1 MQREATGLGS
11 LTVPV
16 AAGIV
21 VALITARAAAEPAPL
36 VDRPQHAL
44 LLRDS
49 GGGTRIWIDSL
60 TPQRLTYRACDTA
73 PEKDTLTARPG
84 IRLAVKLLSGE
95 TFAIDPRTGRFD
107 RFDELTGRFTT
118 ALDKAA
124 AAAAADPKSG
134 SEIHTEVAE
143 GTGTNAS
150 EALREAFRTAVRQA
164 VGVYVDSETLSQKEE
179 IVSDRLTTFS
189 DAFVVRYEELERE
202 TVDGLVRVKISA
214 AIEVGKMLANLRE
227 SKIDTLDLAGQDLVA
242 CAVTRKEAR
251 DAAAALL
258 YRKFCEL
265 PNVLSAST
273 LPFRTGD
280 YDAET
285 GKLTVTYTLLT
296 DHDRYRAFLDSAL
309 PLLTRVA
316 KGKTVQLVKVKP
328 IWCDGSAPAWE
339 TTTAEDRAGK
349 KRLAGV
355 TTTDSPPFRLGPDLA
370 GLPDSWCLWLMT
382 RWSRDHLSTQW
393 TGFALDIDLA
403 KTLGDVEGSVRV
415 RLDLVD
421 AAGEVVRSE
430 THDPLTALPRPAYWF
445 GWAIARPRRFDAKAP
460 RTWPPASSLYGAPI
474 LLTSFREPEFAV
486 HQNQTVNVYVNPL
499 CFSVIG
505 PGQVK
510 LSPGAWQILE
520 MPIDPDTLARVKSIR
535 ATPIF
540 VPHE

>member
-11 LTVPV
+11 LTAPL

-21 VALITARAAAEPAPL
+21 VALIAARAAAEPAPL

-118 ALDKAA
+118 ALDTAA
-124 AAAAADPKSG
+124 AAAAADPQSG
-134 SEIHTEVAE
+134 SEIHTEIAE
-143 GTGTNAS
+143 GTGTTAS

-164 VGVYVDSETLSQKEE
+164 VGVYVDSETISQKEE
-179 IVSDRLTTFS
+179 IVTDRLTTFS
-189 DAFVVRYEELERE
+189 DAFVVRYEELGRE

-227 SKIDTLDLAGQDLVA
+227 AKIDTLHLAGQDLVA
-242 CAVTRKEAR
+242 SAVTRKEAR

-265 PNVLSAST
+265 PNVLSASA

-285 GKLTVTYTLLT
+285 KKLAVTYTLLT
-296 DHDRYRAFLDSAL
+296 DRDRYGAFLDSAL
-309 PLLTRVA
+309 PLLTQVA
-316 KGKTVQLVKVKP
+316 KAKTVQLVKVKP

-339 TTTAEDRAGK
+339 TVEHKSK
-349 KRLAGV
+349 KQIAGV
-355 TTTDSPPFRLGPDLA
+355 TTTDSPPFRLGPDLS

-403 KTLGDVEGSVRV
+403 KTLGDVEGTMKV

-474 LLTSFREPEFAV
+474 LLTSFQEPEFAV

-520 MPIDPDTLARVKSIR
+520 VPIDPDTLARVQTIQ

>member
-1 MQREATGLGS
+1 MQRDAPGLGTPS
-11 LTVPV
+11 IPFAV
-16 AAGIV
+16 GIL
-21 VALITARAAAEPAPL
+21 VALMTAGVAAEPVPL

-49 GGGTRIWIDSL
+49 GGGTRIWIDAL

-107 RFDELTGRFTT
+107 RFDELTGRFTA

-124 AAAAADPKSG
+124 AAAAADPQSG
-134 SEIHTEVAE
+134 SEIHTEIAE
-143 GTGTNAS
+143 GTGITAS

-164 VGVYVDSETLSQKEE
+164 VGVYVDSETISQKEE
-179 IVSDRLTTFS
+179 IVTDRLKTFS
-189 DAFVVRYEELERE
+189 DGFVVRYEELGRE
-202 TVDGLVRVKISA
+202 TVDGLVRMKISA

-227 SKIDTLDLAGQDLVA
+227 AKIDTLDLAGQDLVA
-242 CAVTRKEAR
+242 SAVTRKEAR

-265 PNVLSAST
+265 PNVLSASA

-285 GKLTVTYTLLT
+285 GKLAVTYTLLT
-296 DHDRYRAFLDSAL
+296 DRDRYRAFLDSAL
-309 PLLTRVA
+309 PLLTQAA
-316 KGKTVQLVKVKP
+316 KAKTVQLVKVKP

-339 TTTAEDRAGK
+339 TVEHKGK
-349 KRLAGV
+349 KQIAGV
-355 TTTDSPPFRLGPDLA
+355 TTTDSPPFRLGPDLSSI
-370 GLPDSWCLWLMT
+370 PDSWCLWLMT

-403 KTLGDVEGSVRV
+403 KTLGEVEGTMQV

-474 LLTSFREPEFAV
+474 LLTSFKEPEFTV

-499 CFSVIG
+499 CFSLIG

-520 MPIDPDTLARVKSIR
+520 MPIDPDTLARVQTIR

-540 VPHE
+540 VPD

>member
-1 MQREATGLGS
+1 MQREVTGSPG
-11 LTVPV
+11 PAARI
-16 AAGIV
+16 AAGILLALA
-21 VALITARAAAEPAPL
+21 VAVTAAAEPAAL

-49 GGGTRIWIDSL
+49 GSGTRIWIDAL
-60 TPQRLTYRACDTA
+60 TPQRLTYRACDTS
-73 PEKDTLTARPG
+73 PDKETLTARAG
-84 IRLAVKLLSGE
+84 IRLTVKLLSGE

-107 RFDELTGRFTT
+107 RFDELTGRFTP

-124 AAAAADPKSG
+124 AAAAADTQAG
-134 SEIHTEVAE
+134 SEIHTEIAE
-143 GTGTNAS
+143 GTGINAS

-179 IVSDRLTTFS
+179 IVTDRLTTFS
-189 DAFVVRYEELERE
+189 DAFVVRYEELARE

-214 AIEVGKMLANLRE
+214 AIEVGKMLANLRVA
-227 SKIDTLDLAGQDLVA
+227 KIDTLDLAGQDLVA
-242 CAVTRKEAR
+242 SAVTRKEAR
-251 DAAAALL
+251 DAAASLL

-265 PNVLSAST
+265 PNVLTASA

-285 GKLTVTYTLLT
+285 EQLTVTYTLLT
-296 DHDRYRAFLDSAL
+296 DRDRYRAFLDSAL
-309 PLLTRVA
+309 PLLTQVA
-316 KGKTVQLVKVKP
+316 KAKTVQLVKVKP

-339 TTTAEDRAGK
+339 TVEHTGK
-349 KRLAGV
+349 KQLAGV

-370 GLPDSWCLWLMT
+370 ALPDSWCLWLMT

-403 KTLGDVEGSVRV
+403 KTLGDVEGSMQV

-421 AAGEVVRSE
+421 AAGDVVRTE
-430 THDPLTALPRPAYWF
+430 THDPLSALPRPAYWF

-460 RTWPPASSLYGAPI
+460 RTWPPASSLHGAPI
-474 LLTSFREPEFAV
+474 LLTSFQEPEFAI
-486 HQNQTVNVYVNPL
+486 HQNHTVNVYVNPL
-499 CFSVIG
+499 CFSVIA

-510 LSPGAWQILE
+510 LSPGAWQVLE
-520 MPIDPDTLARVKSIR
+520 MPIDPDTLARVKTIR
-535 ATPIF
+535 ATPVF
-540 VPHE
+540 VPAQ

>member
-1 MQREATGLGS
+1 MQRDTPGLGTLS
-11 LTVPV
+11 IPF
-16 AAGIV
+16 AAGIL
-21 VALITARAAAEPAPL
+21 VALMTAGAAAEPVPL

-124 AAAAADPKSG
+124 AAAAADPQSG
-134 SEIHTEVAE
+134 SEIHTEIAE
-143 GTGTNAS
+143 GTGTTAS

-164 VGVYVDSETLSQKEE
+164 VGVYVDSETISQQEE
-179 IVSDRLTTFS
+179 IVTDRLTTFS
-189 DAFVVRYEELERE
+189 DAFVVRYEELGRE

-227 SKIDTLDLAGQDLVA
+227 AKIDTLDLAGQDLVA
-242 CAVTRKEAR
+242 SAVTRKEAR

-265 PNVLSAST
+265 PNVLSASA

-285 GKLTVTYTLLT
+285 KKLAVTYTLLT
-296 DHDRYRAFLDSAL
+296 DRDRYRAFLGSAL
-309 PLLTRVA
+309 PLLTQVA
-316 KGKTVQLVKVKP
+316 KAKTVQLVKVKP

-339 TTTAEDRAGK
+339 TVEHKGK
-349 KRLAGV
+349 KQLAGV
-355 TTTDSPPFRLGPDLA
+355 TTTDSPPFRLGPDLSS
-370 GLPDSWCLWLMT
+370 LPDSWCLWLMT

-403 KTLGDVEGSVRV
+403 KTLGDVEGTMQV

-474 LLTSFREPEFAV
+474 LLTSFREQEFAV

-510 LSPGAWQILE
+510 LSPGAWQVLE
-520 MPIDPDTLARVKSIR
+520 IPIDPDTLARVKTIR

-540 VPHE
+540 VPQ

>member
-1 MQREATGLGS
+1 MQRESAGIRAL
-11 LTVPV
+11 LTL
-16 AAGIV
+16 AAGGL
-21 VALITARAAAEPAPL
+21 VAFISPEAIAQPAPL

-49 GGGTRIWIDSL
+49 GGGTRIWIDAL
-60 TPQRLTYRACDTA
+60 TPQRLTYRACNTA
-73 PEKDTLTARPG
+73 TEKETLTARPG

-95 TFAIDPRTGRFD
+95 VFAIDPRTGRFD
-107 RFDELTGRFTT
+107 RFDELTGRFTA

-124 AAAAADPKSG
+124 TAATADPHSG
-134 SEIHTEVAE
+134 SEIHTEIAE

-164 VGVYVDSETLSQKEE
+164 VGVYVDSETISQKEE
-179 IVSDRLTTFS
+179 IVTDRLTTFS
-189 DAFVVRYEELERE
+189 DAFVVRYEELARE

-227 SKIDTLDLAGQDLVA
+227 AKIDTLDLAGQDLVA
-242 CAVTRKEAR
+242 SAVTRKEAR

-258 YRKFCEL
+258 YRKLCEL
-265 PNVLSAST
+265 PNVLSASA

-285 GKLTVTYTLLT
+285 EKLAVTYTLLT
-296 DHDRYRAFLDSAL
+296 DRDRYRAFLDSAL
-309 PLLTRVA
+309 PLLTQVA
-316 KGKTVQLVKVKP
+316 KAKTVQLVKVKP
-328 IWCDGSAPAWE
+328 VWCNGSAPAWE
-339 TTTAEDRAGK
+339 TTEHAGK

-355 TTTDSPPFRLGPDLA
+355 TTTDSPPFRLGPDLS

-403 KTLGDVEGSVRV
+403 KTLGDVEGSMQV

-474 LLTSFREPEFAV
+474 LTTSFKEPEFAV

-520 MPIDPDTLARVKSIR
+520 MPIDPDTLARVKTIR
-535 ATPIF
+535 ATPVF
-540 VPHE
+540 VPRK

>member
-1 MQREATGLGS
+1 MQREASGIRIALAFGS
-11 LTVPV
+11 VV
-16 AAGIV
+16 VFCSAA
-21 VALITARAAAEPAPL
+21 AAAEPAPL

-60 TPQRLTYRACDTA
+60 TPRRLTYRTSDTA
-73 PEKDTLTARPG
+73 SEKDTLTARPG
-84 IRLAVKLLSGE
+84 IRLTVKLLSGE
-95 TFAIDPRTGRFD
+95 VFAIDPRTGRFD
-107 RFDELTGRFTT
+107 RFDELTGRFTA
-118 ALDKAA
+118 ALDQAA
-124 AAAAADPKSG
+124 AAAAADPQSG
-134 SEIHTEVAE
+134 SEIHTEIAE
-143 GTGTNAS
+143 GTGTTAS

-164 VGVYVDSETLSQKEE
+164 VGVYVDSETISQKEE
-179 IVSDRLTTFS
+179 IVTDRLTTFS
-189 DAFVVRYEELERE
+189 DAFVVRYEELARE

-214 AIEVGKMLANLRE
+214 AIEVGKMLANLRAAE
-227 SKIDTLDLAGQDLVA
+227 IDTLDLAGQDLVA
-242 CAVTRKEAR
+242 SAATRKEAR

-265 PNVLSAST
+265 PNVLSASA

-285 GKLTVTYTLLT
+285 GKLAVTYTLLT
-296 DHDRYRAFLDSAL
+296 DRDRYRAFLDSAL
-309 PLLTRVA
+309 PLLTQAA
-316 KGKTVQLVKVKP
+316 KAKTVQLVKVKP

-339 TTTAEDRAGK
+339 TVEHTGK
-349 KRLAGV
+349 KHLAGV
-355 TTTDSPPFRLGPDLA
+355 TTTDSPPFRLGPDLS

-403 KTLGDVEGSVRV
+403 KTLGDVEGAMQV

-421 AAGEVVRSE
+421 AAGEIVRSE
-430 THDPLTALPRPAYWF
+430 AHDPLTTLPRPAYWF

-460 RTWPPASSLYGAPI
+460 RTWPPASSLHGAPI
-474 LLTSFREPEFAV
+474 LRTSFTEPEFAV

-505 PGQVK
+505 PGQVT
-510 LSPGAWQILE
+510 LSPGAWRILE
-520 MPIDPDTLARVKSIR
+520 LPIDPDTLARVKTIR

-540 VPHE
+540 VPHD

>member
-11 LTVPV
+11 LTAPL

-21 VALITARAAAEPAPL
+21 VALIAARAAAEPAPL

-118 ALDKAA
+118 ALDTAA
-124 AAAAADPKSG
+124 AAAAADPQSG
-134 SEIHTEVAE
+134 SEIHTEIAE
-143 GTGTNAS
+143 GTGTTAS
-150 EALREAFRTAVRQA
+150 VALREAFRTAVRQA
-164 VGVYVDSETLSQKEE
+164 VGVYVDSETISQKEE
-179 IVSDRLTTFS
+179 IVTDRLTTFS
-189 DAFVVRYEELERE
+189 DAFVVRYEELGRE

-227 SKIDTLDLAGQDLVA
+227 AKIDTLHLAGQDLVA
-242 CAVTRKEAR
+242 SAVTRKEAR

-265 PNVLSAST
+265 PNVLSASA

-285 GKLTVTYTLLT
+285 KKLAVTYTLLT
-296 DHDRYRAFLDSAL
+296 DRDRYGAFLDSAL
-309 PLLTRVA
+309 PLLTQVA
-316 KGKTVQLVKVKP
+316 KAKTVQLVKVKP

-339 TTTAEDRAGK
+339 TVEHKSK
-349 KRLAGV
+349 KQIAGV
-355 TTTDSPPFRLGPDLA
+355 TTTDSPPFRLGPDLS

-403 KTLGDVEGSVRV
+403 KTLGDVEGTMKV

-474 LLTSFREPEFAV
+474 LLTSFQEPEFAV

-520 MPIDPDTLARVKSIR
+520 VPIDPDTLARVQTIQ